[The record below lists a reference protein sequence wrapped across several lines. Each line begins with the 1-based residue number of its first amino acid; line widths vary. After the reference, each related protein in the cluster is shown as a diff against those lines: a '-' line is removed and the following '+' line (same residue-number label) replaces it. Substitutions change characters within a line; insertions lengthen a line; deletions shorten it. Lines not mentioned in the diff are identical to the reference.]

1 MRITVSYVRECIGI
15 QIIYNLL
22 IRPAVNDDNAKS
34 FAMNAAYSELFKV
47 VGILLRDELTKGK
60 CL

>member
-1 MRITVSYVRECIGI
+1 MFVTAIGI
-15 QIIYNLL
+15 ELIYDLL

-34 FAMNAAYSELFKV
+34 SAMNPVYSELFKV
-47 VGILLRDELTKGK
+47 VGILLRDELTKEK